1 MRRTAENDLRMSET
15 TEFLQDS
22 GDVPLGRPAQPSE
35 LGPAY
40 VFLASD
46 DATYIT
52 GQVLHM
58 NGGEP

>member
-1 MRRTAENDLRMSET
+1 MSET